1 MRRSAGVVGAAIA
14 AAGLTIGTAGVASA
28 LPVSIPGTTSHPY
41 VAGVDVEPG
50 SYYSRFTGAACQ
62 FDLTQA
68 GETEPSLDGISI
80 STEYRIVDLGA
91 GDRLDSVG
99 CTTWHR
105 QGNPLGS
112 AGSTDFGLLSVLGV
126 DEFIFDNL
134 PLGS

>member
-1 MRRSAGVVGAAIA
+1 MRRSAGILGATIVAV
-14 AAGLTIGTAGVASA
+14 GLTIGTAGVASA
-28 LPVSIPGTTSHPY
+28 LPVSIPGTTSHSY

-50 SYYSRFTGAACQ
+50 SYYSRMTESTRWTCKVVMTPDGDNPPSHSTDFTYQ
-62 FDLTQA
+62 
-68 GETEPSLDGISI
+68 
-80 STEYRIVDLGA
+80 IVDLKV

-112 AGSTDFGLLSVLGV
+112 AGSTDFGSLSVFGL
-126 DEFIFDNL
+126 DEFIFGHL

>member
-1 MRRSAGVVGAAIA
+1 MRKSAAIIGATIA
-14 AAGLTIGTAGVASA
+14 AVGLTIGTAGIANA

-50 SYYSRFTGAACQ
+50 SYYSRMTDSTRFTCDFVMTPDG
-62 FDLTQA
+62 DNP
-68 GETEPSLDGISI
+68 PSH
-80 STEYRIVDLGA
+80 STDFTYHIVDLKI

-105 QGNPLGS
+105 QGSPLGS
-112 AGSTDFGLLSVLGV
+112 AGSTDFGSLGVLGLDDV
-126 DEFIFDNL
+126 IFGHL

>member
-1 MRRSAGVVGAAIA
+1 MRRSAGIIGATIA

-28 LPVSIPGTTSHPY
+28 LPVSIPGTTGHPY

-50 SYYSRFTGAACQ
+50 SYYSRITDSTNGTCRFVMTPDGDNPPSNSTDFT
-62 FDLTQA
+62 
-68 GETEPSLDGISI
+68 
-80 STEYRIVDLGA
+80 YRIVDLKA

-99 CTTWHR
+99 CTPWHR

-112 AGSTDFGLLSVLGV
+112 AGSTDLGILSGLGLEDFVFG
-126 DEFIFDNL
+126 NL